1 MPGRHRNDHQ
11 TRLYMTYRQFDS
23 VAVAAAKASIS
34 RATAYRIESDPTLP
48 SQVATPRGRRRPDP
62 LAGIFDEDVVPI
74 LERTPGIRAV
84 ALFDEL
90 LRRHPTLSP
99 GIRRTLE
106 RRVQAWRLSHGPDK
120 AVIFRQNHE
129 PGRLGM
135 SDFTDM
141 SGAGVTIA
149 GEPFNHLLYHFRLV
163 CSGFESAHVVLG
175 GESFVALSTGLQNAL
190 WSLGGVPHEHRSD
203 SLSAAFKNLAAD
215 VKSDLTKRYTTLCED
230 YGMVPTR
237 NNRGVA
243 HENGSIESSHG
254 HFKRA
259 VADAL
264 LLRGHRDFTD
274 VAAYRSFIDMIVG
287 RYNARRDKQIDSERA
302 ALKPLPARRS
312 DDFEERSVRVTGAGG
327 FTFRKSFYTVP
338 SRLKGQLLRM
348 RLFDD
353 RIELYGGATL
363 LESLP
368 RGPRHGP
375 RTHVVNYRHVIHS
388 LRVKPMALAGLVY
401 RDQLFPREA
410 YRLAFEQLRDAR
422 GERVACHVLVE
433 LLSMA
438 HERGIEAEIAA
449 ALSCYLEARTLP
461 DINELRERFVDV
473 ERAGPE
479 VVVILPDLSV
489 FDVLCAPQV
498 AS

>member
-1 MPGRHRNDHQ
+1 
-11 TRLYMTYRQFDS
+11 MTYRKFNS

-48 SQVATPRGRRRPDP
+48 SQSATPRGRRRPDP
-62 LAGIFDEDVVPI
+62 LAGIFDEEVVPI
-74 LERTPGIRAV
+74 LERSTGIRPV

-120 AVIFRQNHE
+120 PVIFRQNHE

-141 SGAGVTIA
+141 GGAGVTIA
-149 GEPFNHLLYHFRLV
+149 GKPFKHLLYHFRLV

-175 GESFVALSTGLQNAL
+175 GESFVALATGLQNAL
-190 WSLGGVPHEHRSD
+190 WLLGGVPREHRSD
-203 SLSAAFKNLAAD
+203 SLSAAFKNLDAD
-215 VKSDLTKRYTTLCED
+215 VKRDLTKRYTALCED

-254 HFKRA
+254 HLKRA
-259 VADAL
+259 IEDAL
-264 LLRGHRDFTD
+264 LLRGHRDFAD
-274 VAAYRSFIDMIVG
+274 VAEYRSFIDEITS
-287 RYNARRDKQIDSERA
+287 RHNARRDKQIDSERT

-312 DDFEERSVRVTGAGG
+312 DDFEEHPVRVTSAGG

-338 SRLKGQLLRM
+338 SRLKGHLLRM

-353 RIELYGGATL
+353 RLELYAGSTL

-388 LRVKPMALAGLVY
+388 LRVKPMALAALVY

-410 YRLAFEQLRDAR
+410 YRLAFEQLRDAS

-449 ALSCYLEARTLP
+449 ALTCHLETRTLP
-461 DINELRERFVDV
+461 DVGELRARFVHV
-473 ERAGPE
+473 ERTGPD
-479 VVVILPDLSV
+479 VIVKLPELSV
-489 FDVLCAPQV
+489 FDVLCSAQV
-498 AS
+498 TS

>member
-1 MPGRHRNDHQ
+1 
-11 TRLYMTYRQFDS
+11 MTYRKFDS

-34 RATAYRIESDPTLP
+34 PATAYRIESDPTLP
-48 SQVATPRGRRRPDP
+48 SQTASAPRGRRRPDP
-62 LAGIFDEDVVPI
+62 LVGIFDEEVVPI
-74 LERTPGIRAV
+74 LERTPEIRAV

-90 LRRHPTLSP
+90 LRPHPLLSP
-99 GIRRTLE
+99 GVRRTLE
-106 RRVQAWRLSHGPDK
+106 RRVQAWRLLHGPDK

-141 SGAGVTIA
+141 GGAGVTIA
-149 GEPFNHLLYHFRLV
+149 NEPLKHLLYHFRLV

-175 GESFVALSTGLQNAL
+175 GESFVALATGLQNAL
-190 WSLGGVPHEHRSD
+190 WSLGGAPYEHRSD
-203 SLSAAFKNLAAD
+203 SLSTAFKNLDAN
-215 VKSDLTKRYTTLCED
+215 VKCDLTKRYTALCED

-243 HENGSIESSHG
+243 HENGSVESSHG

-259 VADAL
+259 VEDAL
-264 LLRGHRDFTD
+264 LLRGHRDFAD
-274 VAAYRSFIDMIVG
+274 VAAYRAFIDMIAG
-287 RYNARRDKQIDSERA
+287 RHNARRDKQIDSERA
-302 ALKPLPARRS
+302 ALKPLPMRRS
-312 DDFEERSVRVTGAGG
+312 DDFEEQPVRVTTAGG
-327 FTFRKSFYTVP
+327 FTFRKSFYTAP
-338 SRLKGQLLRM
+338 SRLIGHLLRM
-348 RLFDD
+348 RVFDD
-353 RIELYGGATL
+353 RLELYGGATL
-363 LESLP
+363 LETLP
-368 RGPRHGP
+368 RGSRHGP

-410 YRLAFEQLRDAR
+410 YRLAYEQLRDAS

-433 LLSMA
+433 LLSLA
-438 HERGIEAEIAA
+438 HERGVEAEIAA
-449 ALSCYLEARTLP
+449 ALTCHLETRTLP
-461 DINELRERFVDV
+461 DVKELRERFVNV
-473 ERAGPE
+473 ERAGPD
-479 VVVILPDLSV
+479 VVVTLPDLSV

>member
-1 MPGRHRNDHQ
+1 MGADAPI
-11 TRLYMTYRQFDS
+11 LS
-23 VAVAAAKASIS
+23 LASSI
-34 RATAYRIESDPTLP
+34 D
-48 SQVATPRGRRRPDP
+48 V
-62 LAGIFDEDVVPI
+62 VVPI
-74 LERTPGIRAV
+74 LALTPDIRPV

-99 GIRRTLE
+99 GVRRTLE
-106 RRVQAWRLSHGPDK
+106 RRVQAWRLVHGPDK
-120 AVIFRQNHE
+120 ALIFRQNHE
-129 PGRLGM
+129 PGRLGL

-141 SGAGVTIA
+141 GGAGVTIA
-149 GEPFNHLLYHFRLV
+149 GSPFRHLLYHFRLV
-163 CSGFESAHVVLG
+163 CSGFESVHVVLG

-203 SLSAAFKNLAAD
+203 SLSAAFRNLAAD
-215 VKSDLTKRYTTLCED
+215 VKLDLTRRYTALCED

-259 VADAL
+259 VEDAL
-264 LLRGHRDFTD
+264 LLRGHRDFPD
-274 VAAYRSFIDMIVG
+274 VDGYRAFIDTIAG
-287 RYNARRDKQIDSERA
+287 RHNARRDREIDSERA

-312 DDFEERSVRVTGAGG
+312 DDFEEHPVRVTSAGG

-338 SRLKGQLLRM
+338 SKLIGHRLRM

-353 RIELYGGATL
+353 RLELYAGATL
-363 LESLP
+363 IDVLP

-449 ALSCYLEARTLP
+449 ALSCHQETRTLP
-461 DINELRERFVDV
+461 DIGELRERFVDV
-473 ERAGPE
+473 ERAAPDITVE
-479 VVVILPDLSV
+479 LPDLSV
-489 FDVLCAPQV
+489 FDVLCTPAV